1 MQQWMGLGLITAY
14 SKNIWWG
21 RFIGPSSEW
30 VNGIRKQL
38 GASKKQ
44 ASLMEALC
52 LDQRD

>member
-30 VNGIRKQL
+30 VNGIGKQL